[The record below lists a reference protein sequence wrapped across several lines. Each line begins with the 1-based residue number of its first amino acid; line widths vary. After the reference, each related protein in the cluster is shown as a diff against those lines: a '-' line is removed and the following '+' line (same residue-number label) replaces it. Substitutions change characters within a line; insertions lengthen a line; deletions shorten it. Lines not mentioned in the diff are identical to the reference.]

1 MDWLTSSL
9 NYLIQM
15 FDIVDIA
22 VILIITTIAI
32 IYYFNLHSSTPKNSS
47 TTLTNNLSN
56 GSLTSNKMDK
66 SFLNRMKNEN
76 RQILILYGSQTG
88 TGEELAGRLAK
99 DFGRFGKKPLLID
112 PEEIEAEDL
121 PKITEEFED
130 PILLLFVATYGE
142 GDPTDNAQALH
153 EYFTNNEPD
162 LTKLKYSVFGLGNKT
177 YEHYNAVGKF
187 FDKRLEELG
196 AERIYELGLAD
207 DDGNLE
213 EDFMRWRE
221 HFLSTVSSRFGW
233 DLVNNGSLDRQYKLE
248 IITEQNGPIF
258 KGEFGRIGA
267 FEKQRPPFD
276 QKNPFLS
283 KISVNRELHTNQSER
298 SCRHVEFDIDSA
310 KVRYDAGDHVAVFPT
325 NEPELVEKLGELLE
339 VNLDTIF
346 KLINLDEESTK
357 KHPFP
362 CPCTYRTALTHYV
375 DINSPVKSHVLKA
388 LADFC
393 ENNENKERLLL
404 LSTASEEGLALYA
417 DYIVKERRS
426 IVDILATFTDCKP
439 PLDLLLEMLP
449 RLQARYYSISSSPK
463 STNLKIAITALLIRH
478 QIDENR
484 VFKGV
489 CTNYLCKLSEG
500 HSVPIF
506 IRKSTLRLPN
516 KLLTPVVMIGPGTG
530 FAPFRGFL
538 HERLWQKKSGG
549 KDIGE
554 MHLYFGCRHPE
565 HDHIYRE
572 EMEEFITSGVLTE
585 LHVAYSRLQDE
596 KVYVQNK
603 LWDNRERI
611 WSLIKQGAAVYVC
624 GDARNMARDVQNTM
638 YKIFEQVGG
647 LGIEE
652 GQKLMKDMERQRL
665 YQADVWS

>member
-1 MDWLTSSL
+1 MDWLISSF
-9 NYLIQM
+9 NYIIDM
-15 FDIVDIA
+15 FDFVDIA
-22 VILIITTIAI
+22 VICIILTIAI
-32 IYYFNLHSSTPKNSS
+32 IYYFNLRSPLPKFNNT
-47 TTLTNNLSN
+47 TTLTNTLSN
-56 GSLTSNKMDK
+56 GTLTSSKMDK
-66 SFLNRMKNEN
+66 SFLNRMKTEN

-88 TGEELAGRLAK
+88 TAEELAGRLAK

-162 LTKLKYSVFGLGNKT
+162 LTKLKYAVFGLGNKT
-177 YEHYNAVGKF
+177 YEHYNEVGKF

-221 HFLSTVSSRFGW
+221 HFLSAVSSRFGW

-248 IITEQNGPIF
+248 IITETNGPIF
-258 KGEFGRIGA
+258 KGEFGRLGA

-283 KISVNRELHTNQSER
+283 TISISRELHTTLSER
-298 SCRHVEFDIDSA
+298 SCKHIEFDIDST
-310 KVRYDAGDHVAVFPT
+310 KLRYDAGDHVAIFPT
-325 NEPELVEKLGELLE
+325 NEVELVEKIGELLD
-339 VNLDTIF
+339 VNLDTVF

-362 CPCTYRTALTHYV
+362 CPCTYRTALTSYV
-375 DINSPVKSHVLKA
+375 DIRSPVKSHVLKA
-388 LADFC
+388 LAEFC
-393 ENNENKERLLL
+393 ENNETKERLIL

-417 DYIVKERRS
+417 DYILKERRN
-426 IVDILATFTDCKP
+426 IVDILDYFKDCKP

-463 STNLKIAITALLIRH
+463 HLNNKIAITAIILNY
-478 QIDENR
+478 QISQR
-484 VFKGV
+484 QIKGV
-489 CTNYLCKLSEG
+489 CTNYLNLLNEG
-500 HSVPIF
+500 SYVPIF

-516 KLLTPVVMIGPGTG
+516 KILTSVIMIGPGTG

-538 HERLWQKKSGG
+538 HERLWQKKQG
-549 KDIGE
+549 KEIGE
-554 MHLYFGCRHPE
+554 MHLYFGCRHSE
-565 HDHIYRE
+565 HDHIYKE
-572 EMEEFITSGVLTE
+572 EMEEFVKLGVLTE
-585 LHVAYSRLQDE
+585 LNVAYSRQQTE
-596 KVYVQNK
+596 KVYVQHK

-611 WSLIKQGAAVYVC
+611 WSLIKEGAAVYVC
-624 GDARNMARDVQNTM
+624 GDARNMARDVQNTL
-638 YKIFEQVGG
+638 YKIFEQIGG
-647 LGIEE
+647 LSIEE
-652 GQKLMKDMERQRL
+652 GQKLMKEMERKRL

>member
-1 MDWLTSSL
+1 
-9 NYLIQM
+9 
-15 FDIVDIA
+15 
-22 VILIITTIAI
+22 
-32 IYYFNLHSSTPKNSS
+32 
-47 TTLTNNLSN
+47 
-56 GSLTSNKMDK
+56 
-66 SFLNRMKNEN
+66 
-76 RQILILYGSQTG
+76 
-88 TGEELAGRLAK
+88 
-99 DFGRFGKKPLLID
+99 
-112 PEEIEAEDL
+112 
-121 PKITEEFED
+121 
-130 PILLLFVATYGE
+130 
-142 GDPTDNAQALH
+142 
-153 EYFTNNEPD
+153 
-162 LTKLKYSVFGLGNKT
+162 
-177 YEHYNAVGKF
+177 
-187 FDKRLEELG
+187 
-196 AERIYELGLAD
+196 
-207 DDGNLE
+207 
-213 EDFMRWRE
+213 
-221 HFLSTVSSRFGW
+221 
-233 DLVNNGSLDRQYKLE
+233 
-248 IITEQNGPIF
+248 
-258 KGEFGRIGA
+258 
-267 FEKQRPPFD
+267 
-276 QKNPFLS
+276 
-283 KISVNRELHTNQSER
+283 
-298 SCRHVEFDIDSA
+298 
-310 KVRYDAGDHVAVFPT
+310 
-325 NEPELVEKLGELLE
+325 
-339 VNLDTIF
+339 
-346 KLINLDEESTK
+346 
-357 KHPFP
+357 
-362 CPCTYRTALTHYV
+362 LTHYV

-393 ENNENKERLLL
+393 ENNETKERLLL

-449 RLQARYYSISSSPK
+449 RLQAR
-463 STNLKIAITALLIRH
+463 
-478 QIDENR
+478 
-484 VFKGV
+484 
-489 CTNYLCKLSEG
+489 

-647 LGIEE
+647 LGVEE

>member
-56 GSLTSNKMDK
+56 GSLTSSKMDK

-162 LTKLKYSVFGLGNKT
+162 LAKLKYSVFGLGNKT

-248 IITEQNGPIF
+248 IITEQN
-258 KGEFGRIGA
+258 
-267 FEKQRPPFD
+267 
-276 QKNPFLS
+276 
-283 KISVNRELHTNQSER
+283 
-298 SCRHVEFDIDSA
+298 
-310 KVRYDAGDHVAVFPT
+310 
-325 NEPELVEKLGELLE
+325 
-339 VNLDTIF
+339 
-346 KLINLDEESTK
+346 
-357 KHPFP
+357 
-362 CPCTYRTALTHYV
+362 
-375 DINSPVKSHVLKA
+375 
-388 LADFC
+388 
-393 ENNENKERLLL
+393 
-404 LSTASEEGLALYA
+404 
-417 DYIVKERRS
+417 
-426 IVDILATFTDCKP
+426 
-439 PLDLLLEMLP
+439 
-449 RLQARYYSISSSPK
+449 
-463 STNLKIAITALLIRH
+463 
-478 QIDENR
+478 
-484 VFKGV
+484 
-489 CTNYLCKLSEG
+489 
-500 HSVPIF
+500 
-506 IRKSTLRLPN
+506 
-516 KLLTPVVMIGPGTG
+516 
-530 FAPFRGFL
+530 
-538 HERLWQKKSGG
+538 
-549 KDIGE
+549 
-554 MHLYFGCRHPE
+554 
-565 HDHIYRE
+565 
-572 EMEEFITSGVLTE
+572 
-585 LHVAYSRLQDE
+585 
-596 KVYVQNK
+596 
-603 LWDNRERI
+603 
-611 WSLIKQGAAVYVC
+611 
-624 GDARNMARDVQNTM
+624 
-638 YKIFEQVGG
+638 
-647 LGIEE
+647 
-652 GQKLMKDMERQRL
+652 
-665 YQADVWS
+665 